1 VKEVEVV
8 LTIPITTDDRNLLG
22 RGDVVAWENSGRLC
36 ESEEFGEDGREDV
49 NGESSAHMGSQHL

>member
-22 RGDVVAWENSGRLC
+22 RGNVVAWENSGRLC
-36 ESEEFGEDGREDV
+36 ESEEIGEEFGRDV
-49 NGESSAHMGSQHL
+49 